1 MNITYLDC
9 NEIPYEEVAM
19 PNPDE
24 IKSPYLQ
31 GYSDALDGRIN
42 LIAYDQHADYHS
54 GYNQA
59 LQDTQQLEKLND
71 TAF

>member
-1 MNITYLDC
+1 MTMS
-9 NEIPYEEVAM
+9 ET
-19 PNPDE
+19 
-24 IKSPYLQ
+24 KTPYLQ

-59 LQDTQQLEKLND
+59 LQDTQQLEKTDD
-71 TAF
+71 TTF